1 MYRVTEF
8 KLWIQNI
15 AQFESEFNLPLPL
28 FFKTCE
34 ITLKLNIVTV
44 WFVLTRHF
52 HSYPITI
59 IYIMNKLRAGQY
71 GPKIIF
77 R

>member
-28 FFKTCE
+28 F
-34 ITLKLNIVTV
+34 
-44 WFVLTRHF
+44 
-52 HSYPITI
+52 
-59 IYIMNKLRAGQY
+59 LRLV
-71 GPKIIF
+71 K
-77 R
+77 